1 MARRSD
7 VGHGARDRPG
17 RWSPSVRDP
26 VLVGGVLMG
35 IGLAGTLDEVLLHQ
49 LLQWHHLYDRGTP
62 RMGVFS
68 DGLFHLASTVVL
80 VLGVAIALGSTGGA
94 VWRARSGTA
103 TAASAGRGRRLVGAV
118 LVGAGAFNVYDATVQ
133 HKLLRLHQVR
143 ADTDNLLPYDLG
155 FGGVALAL
163 FVAGLALLRGS
174 RASAA
179 NSDGDSDGD
188 SAVRP

>member
-1 MARRSD
+1 MVR
-7 VGHGARDRPG
+7 GARDRSDPPPAG
-17 RWSPSVRDP
+17 VRDP
-26 VLVGGVLMG
+26 LLVGGLLIG

-62 RMGVFS
+62 RMGILS
-68 DGLFHLASTVVL
+68 DGLFHLASTAVL
-80 VLGVAIALGSTGGA
+80 VLGVVIALGSTGGA
-94 VWRARSGTA
+94 VRRARSEPA
-103 TAASAGRGRRLVGAV
+103 DASDAGRGRRLLGAV
-118 LVGAGAFNVYDATVQ
+118 LVGTGGFNLYDATVQ

-163 FVAGLALLRGS
+163 CLVGLALLRGS

-179 NSDGDSDGD
+179 DDGAP
-188 SAVRP
+188 AVRR